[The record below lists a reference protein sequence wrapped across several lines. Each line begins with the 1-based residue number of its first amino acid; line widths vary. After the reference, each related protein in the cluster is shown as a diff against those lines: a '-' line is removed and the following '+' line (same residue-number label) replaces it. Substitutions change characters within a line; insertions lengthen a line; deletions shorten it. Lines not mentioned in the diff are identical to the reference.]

1 LQHGVDLRRAAV
13 RATLALIEG
22 VLFGLKRLGLQMEA
36 VQPKLDGWEI
46 ALLRDESFDLENFRT
61 SCESRFR
68 RLWME
73 EVVRKITRQG
83 LRSRFRAGLV
93 IAVLLFAVT
102 APLMAQEPLVIR
114 AGTLIDGKG
123 GVQRNAAVVVED
135 GRIKSVGQASPGRV
149 TYDFPQLTLL
159 PGLIDT
165 HVHIETHFGKSGKRT
180 SEGETPQQSMLYAAE
195 NAYTMILN
203 GFTTTQSIGSRLDP
217 DLRDAI
223 ARGILPGPRLL
234 TSISPV
240 DEKTGTPD
248 QIRQFVRKAVLD
260 GADVIKIFASKSIR
274 EGGGQT
280 LTQAQIE
287 AACDEAKRLGK
298 RTWVHAHADSA
309 AKAAAAAGCWAVT
322 HGSQVTDATLAFMAE
337 RGTFFEPN
345 IGLLLQ
351 NYIQNKDRYFGIGNF
366 NDAGFAFMEKGIPLS
381 LDMFKRAMKVKGL
394 KLVMGTDAG
403 AGAHGRNAQE
413 IIYRVQQAGQ
423 PAMDAIIG
431 ATSLAAEA
439 LGMKEK
445 IGSIAPG
452 YEADLV
458 AVDGDPI
465 KDVTALRRVVFV
477 MKGGHVHKNVTTGPR

>member
-1 LQHGVDLRRAAV
+1 MHRRK
-13 RATLALIEG
+13 LIDM
-22 VLFGLKRLGLQMEA
+22 KT
-36 VQPKLDGWEI
+36 I
-46 ALLRDESFDLENFRT
+46 
-61 SCESRFR
+61 
-68 RLWME
+68 
-73 EVVRKITRQG
+73 VRKI
-83 LRSRFRAGLV
+83 AM
-93 IAVLLFAVT
+93 LLLAAS
-102 APLMAQEPLVIR
+102 APLSAQESTVIR
-114 AGTLIDGKG
+114 VGTLIDGKG
-123 GVQRNAAVVVED
+123 GVLKAATVIVED
-135 GRIKSVGQASPGRV
+135 GKIKSVGQKLPGRA

-165 HVHIETHFGKSGKRT
+165 HVHIDTHFGKNGRAS
-180 SEGETPQQSMLYAAE
+180 SDGETPQESMLYAAE
-195 NAYTMILN
+195 NAYSMLVN

-217 DLRDAI
+217 ELRNAI

-248 QIRQFVRKAVLD
+248 QIRQFVRRVVAD

-287 AACDEAKRLGK
+287 AACDEAKKLGR

-309 AKAAAAAGCWAVT
+309 VRAAAGAGCWTVT

-351 NYIQNKDRYFGIGNF
+351 NYIQNKDRFFGIGNF
-366 NDAGFAFMEKGIPLS
+366 NEEGFAFMERGIPLN
-381 LDMFKRAMKVKGL
+381 LDMFKRAIKVSGL
-394 KLVMGTDAG
+394 KVLMGTDAG
-403 AGAHGRNAQE
+403 AGAHGQNARE
-413 IIYRVQQAGQ
+413 IVYRVQNAGQ

-439 LGMKEK
+439 LGLKGE
-445 IGSIAPG
+445 IGVIAPG
-452 YEADLV
+452 YQADV
-458 AVDGDPI
+458 IAVDGDPI
-465 KDVTALRRVVFV
+465 KDITALGRVVFV
-477 MKGGHVHKNVTTGPR
+477 MKAGKIRKNVAAAPAH